1 MAGKD
6 EKQRRIFFTL
16 ALVIMAFLIFRYAV
30 VNALSALIPF
40 LVSLAVSALLRPAAE
55 VFSKRT
61 KIPYKICG
69 GIISVRTVLLAG
81 FISVIVAFKLCEQ
94 LGGFVGGLLSGL
106 EKEDNVLRRLIDFFV
121 NLRERI
127 PIFDK
132 LGTAVGPDAAER
144 IYFAVT
150 EVLRSSAQAVY
161 SWTAS
166 AAGGIVTSFPGAV
179 FAAAVSVAGI
189 YYLTTDRDGVRESF
203 LSLLPRR
210 ARESLSSA
218 RSRMKGG
225 VSGYIRAYLI
235 IMLVT
240 FCELFVGFLVLGF
253 RYSFLI
259 AAAVAIIDILPVL
272 GSGTVLWPWTAI
284 LFISGDIKRGIGL
297 LVLLGVM
304 YVVRQIIEPKLLG
317 KYMGHHPF
325 VALFSAYLGFSLFG
339 IPGMIAAPAAVFILT
354 AAFNTSQDEER

>member
-6 EKQRRIFFTL
+6 EKQRSIFFTL
-16 ALVIMAFLIFRYAV
+16 ALAIMAFLIFRYAV
-30 VNALSALIPF
+30 VNAIAPLIPL
-40 LVSLAVSALLRPAAE
+40 LVALAVSALLRPAAE

-61 KIPYKICG
+61 KIPYKVCG
-69 GIISVRTVLLAG
+69 GIVSVLTVLFAG
-81 FISVIVAFKLCEQ
+81 FVSAAVAVKLCEQ

-106 EKEDNVLRRLIDFFV
+106 EKEDNVLRRLIDFFI

-127 PIFDK
+127 PIFEK
-132 LGTAVGPDAAER
+132 LGAAIGPDASDR
-144 IYFAVT
+144 IYAAAT
-150 EVLRSSAQAVY
+150 DVLRSLAQGVY

-166 AAGGIVTSFPGAV
+166 AAGGIVSSFPGAV

-189 YYLTTDRDGVRESF
+189 YYLTTDRDGVRDSF
-203 LSLLPRR
+203 LDLLPRR
-210 ARESLSSA
+210 ARDALTSA
-218 RSRMKGG
+218 RRRLKGG
-225 VSGYIRAYLI
+225 VAGYLRAYLI

-240 FCELFVGFLVLGF
+240 FCELLVGFLILGF

-259 AAAVAIIDILPVL
+259 AAAIAVIDILPVL
-272 GSGTVLWPWTAI
+272 GSGTVLWPWAAI
-284 LFISGDIKRGIGL
+284 LFISGDVKRGIGL
-297 LVLLGVM
+297 LVLIGVM

-339 IPGMIAAPAAVFILT
+339 IPGMIAAPVAVFILK
-354 AAFNTSQDEER
+354 AAFNTEKKPS

>member
-6 EKQRRIFFTL
+6 EKQRRVFFAL
-16 ALVIMAFLIFRYAV
+16 ALAIMAFLVFRYAV
-30 VNALSALIPF
+30 VNALAALVPL
-40 LVSLAVSALLRPAAE
+40 LVALAVSALLRPAAA

-61 KIPYKICG
+61 KIPYKVCG
-69 GIISVRTVLLAG
+69 GVVSVLAVLFAG
-81 FISVIVAFKLCEQ
+81 FVSVIVAVKLCEQ

-106 EKEDNVLRRLIDFFV
+106 EKEDNVLRRVIDFFI

-127 PIFDK
+127 PLFEK
-132 LGTAVGPDAAER
+132 LGAAVGPDAADR
-144 IYFAVT
+144 MYSAVT
-150 EVLRSSAQAVY
+150 EVLRSSAQSVY

-166 AAGGIVTSFPGAV
+166 AAGGIVSSFPGVV
-179 FAAAVSVAGI
+179 FTAAVSVAGI
-189 YYLTTDRDGVRESF
+189 YYLTTDRDGVRDSF

-210 ARESLSSA
+210 ARDALTSA
-218 RSRMKGG
+218 QRRLKGG
-225 VSGYIRAYLI
+225 VAGYLRAYLI

-240 FCELFVGFLVLGF
+240 FCELFVGFLILGF

-272 GSGTVLWPWTAI
+272 GSGTVLWPWTSI

-297 LVLLGVM
+297 LVLIGVM

-339 IPGMIAAPAAVFILT
+339 IPGMIAAPAAVFILK
-354 AAFNTSQDEER
+354 AAFNTEKKPSP

>member
-16 ALVIMAFLIFRYAV
+16 SLAVMTFLVFRYAV
-30 VNALSALIPF
+30 VNALGALIPL
-40 LVSLAVSALLRPAAE
+40 LVALAVSALLRPAARI
-55 VFSKRT
+55 FSERT
-61 KIPYKICG
+61 KIPYKVCG
-69 GIISVRTVLLAG
+69 GVISVLAVLFAG
-81 FISVIVAFKLCEQ
+81 FISAIVTVKLCEQ

-106 EKEDNVLRRLIDFFV
+106 EKEDNVLRRLIDFFI

-127 PIFDK
+127 PIFEK
-132 LGTAVGPDAAER
+132 LGAAIGPNAADR
-144 IYFAVT
+144 IYSAAT
-150 EVLRSSAQAVY
+150 DVLRSSAQTVY

-189 YYLTTDRDGVRESF
+189 YYLTTDMDGVRDSF
-203 LSLLPRR
+203 LALLPRR
-210 ARESLSSA
+210 ARDTLVTA

-240 FCELFVGFLVLGF
+240 FCELFVGFLILGF

-272 GSGTVLWPWTAI
+272 GSGTVLWPWAAI
-284 LFISGDIKRGIGL
+284 LFISGDFKRGIGL
-297 LVLLGVM
+297 LVLIGVM

-317 KYMGHHPF
+317 RYMGHHPF

-339 IPGMIAAPAAVFILT
+339 IPGMIAAPAAVFILK
-354 AAFNTSQDEER
+354 AAFNEKNGR